1 MVKELQAISIKNLTK
16 RYGSKEVLKNINLT
30 INEGE
35 FYCMMGPNGSGK
47 TTLAAILA
55 SIREKSSGEVKIYG
69 NTPEKSRNLIGYMPQ
84 ENFASAYLTGREN
97 LAYFAGL
104 MGYRGDEAK
113 IIVSELLKKVGLKE
127 EADKLASKYSGGMK
141 KRLELATIL
150 FNGIKV
156 LILDEPTTGLDPSAR
171 RDFFSLVKNTSKNN
185 TTIFL
190 ITHIGTDAES
200 ADRIGL
206 IDNGTIVTEGTPDE
220 LKRKNNLKNALTID
234 TGCKDKKIKDILG
247 SFTDGGNIFE
257 TDLGYKMYSDDIA
270 KDIPAI
276 IRNLDKEG
284 FAVTRLE
291 STTSTLDDVF
301 YKLTG
306 HSIKD

>member
-1 MVKELQAISIKNLTK
+1 MIKELQAISIKNLTK
-16 RYGSKEVLKNINLT
+16 RYGSKEVLKDINLA
-30 INEGE
+30 IDEGE

-55 SIREKSSGEVKIYG
+55 SIREKSGGEVTIYG
-69 NTPEKSRNLIGYMPQ
+69 NTPEKSRSLIGYMPQ

-104 MGYRGDEAK
+104 MGYKGDDAK
-113 IIVSELLKKVGLKE
+113 IIVPELLKKVGLE
-127 EADKLASKYSGGMK
+127 DEANKLVAKYSGGMK

-150 FNGIKV
+150 FSGIKV

-171 RDFFSLVKNTSKNN
+171 RDFFSLLKNTSKNE

-190 ITHIGTDAES
+190 ITHIGTDAEQ

-206 IDNGTIVTEGTPDE
+206 IDKGTIVAEGTPDE
-220 LKRKNNLKNALTID
+220 LKRKNNLKNALTIE
-234 TGCKDKKIKDILG
+234 TVSKDKKIKDILG
-247 SFTDGGNIFE
+247 GFTGGEDIFE

-276 IRNLDKEG
+276 ITNLDKEG
-284 FAVTRLE
+284 FTVTRLE

>member
-1 MVKELQAISIKNLTK
+1 MNKELQAIFIKDLNK
-16 RYGSKEVLKNINLT
+16 NYGKTEVLKNINLS

-55 SIREKSSGEVKIYG
+55 SIKKQSSGLVKIYD
-69 NTPEKSRNLIGYMPQ
+69 NTPEKSRALIGYMPQ
-84 ENFASAYLTGREN
+84 ENFISAYLTGREN

-104 MGYRGDEAK
+104 MGFKGNDLK
-113 IIVSELLKKVGLKE
+113 IIVSELLKKVGLEKD
-127 EADKLASKYSGGMK
+127 ADKLVSKYSGGMK

-171 RDFFSLVKNTSKNN
+171 RDFFNLIKDNAKND

-190 ITHIGTDAES
+190 ITHIGTDAEL

-206 IDNGTIVTEGTPDE
+206 INKGEIIAEGTPEE
-220 LKRKNNLKNALTID
+220 LKRKYNLKNVLTIE
-234 TGCKDKKIKDILG
+234 TVYKDKKIKDILSSIANSG
-247 SFTDGGNIFE
+247 DVFE
-257 TDLGYKMYSDDIA
+257 TDLGYKMYSDDIT
-270 KDIPAI
+270 KDIPFI
-276 IRNLDKEG
+276 IKKLEQEG
-284 FAVTRLE
+284 FSVNRLE

-301 YKLTG
+301 YKITG
-306 HSIKD
+306 RLI